1 MLHLRH
7 IFKPQNVVCNFEKP
21 NRMTKKSILFFLLI
35 FSLCSFAQIK
45 KFNTFTLINNGESI
59 DVRDKVIL
67 NIGQNSLSL
76 ISKNFT
82 FENAKKTGRNEMYND
97 SVKGDI
103 LATQYKTT
111 YYEIVLMRYVNY
123 PNEVYLKI
131 IDLQDYTN
139 YLIHLHNK

>member
-1 MLHLRH
+1 
-7 IFKPQNVVCNFEKP
+7 
-21 NRMTKKSILFFLLI
+21 
-35 FSLCSFAQIK
+35 
-45 KFNTFTLINNGESI
+45 
-59 DVRDKVIL
+59 
-67 NIGQNSLSL
+67 
-76 ISKNFT
+76 
-82 FENAKKTGRNEMYND
+82 MYND

>member
-1 MLHLRH
+1 M
-7 IFKPQNVVCNFEKP
+7 
-21 NRMTKKSILFFLLI
+21 
-35 FSLCSFAQIK
+35 
-45 KFNTFTLINNGESI
+45 
-59 DVRDKVIL
+59 

>member
-1 MLHLRH
+1 
-7 IFKPQNVVCNFEKP
+7 
-21 NRMTKKSILFFLLI
+21 
-35 FSLCSFAQIK
+35 
-45 KFNTFTLINNGESI
+45 
-59 DVRDKVIL
+59 
-67 NIGQNSLSL
+67 
-76 ISKNFT
+76 
-82 FENAKKTGRNEMYND
+82 MYNG